1 MFTDDYVVTAAPH
14 SRLPRLDLGIDW
26 VPRWEEFRTSFR
38 DALSGPKPEGNEA
51 VSGGDDLRVEWVRG
65 YRPRSPFLIAAIG
78 HAAAIWLITL
88 PIWGFLPQTQAAAPM
103 QLEMSWDLTD
113 LPAISLPARAEKK
126 PAAKPHAADANK
138 AMDARQGDDAVN
150 PRQTILSVPV
160 KLTHPRQ
167 TLIQPDAPAKAPT
180 IVEQMPNIVQ
190 WSEPQLQRPQI
201 QYSTS
206 DSKPELRQARQRAVA
221 APQIAQNARSAEIL
235 DIAQPKDLELAPPAP
250 LPSAAKIVQRRATRR
265 DLMAAPHVAEN
276 ANGATLVNVAE
287 TTDVRLAPPA
297 PIPSNSA
304 VEARHRAAPKV
315 EAAPEVA
322 GKANG
327 NSADMRKLIALSAN
341 PAPPR
346 PEVSVPKGNLAANA
360 AVSPDGAK
368 QGAPN
373 GAGHETTG
381 SRAANTNGAAVAAIN
396 VSGPTAKPSST
407 SGPIQP
413 GNITPHLN
421 LSMRSTMV
429 PSGTAPPRAVRT
441 GPANVAAL
449 APGAPPEQIL
459 SGKVFSMHVSAPN
472 TTSTRGSWA
481 VSFSQLGADPRAA
494 TKPDDPLSA
503 PEPIDTVDPKYPPET
518 MAEHITGEVVL
529 YAIIRKDG
537 SVDSVQLVRGLDPR
551 LDKAAMEAFAQW
563 KFRPGSRA
571 GVPVDIEAVIHVPFE
586 YRQLNY

>member
-1 MFTDDYVVTAAPH
+1 VTAAPH

-26 VPRWEEFRTSFR
+26 VPRWEEFRTSLR
-38 DALSGPKPEGNEA
+38 DALSGPKPDGNEA

-65 YRPRSPFLIAAIG
+65 YRPRSPFLVAMLG
-78 HAAAIWLITL
+78 HATAIWLITL

-103 QLEMSWDLTD
+103 QIEMSWDVSD

-126 PAAKPHAADANK
+126 PVAKPQVTVANEQTEAQRGADAF
-138 AMDARQGDDAVN
+138 N

-190 WSEPQLQRPQI
+190 WSAPQLQRPQI

-206 DSKPELRQARQRAVA
+206 ESKPELRQVRQRAVA
-221 APQIAQNARSAEIL
+221 APQIAENAKNTEML
-235 DIAQPKDLELAPPAP
+235 DIAQPKDL
-250 LPSAAKIVQRRATRR
+250 K
-265 DLMAAPHVAEN
+265 
-276 ANGATLVNVAE
+276 
-287 TTDVRLAPPA
+287 LAPPA
-297 PIPSNSA
+297 PIPSAAVIMQRHATRHEAMAAPQVTESTKGALVNVAETMDVNLAPPAPVPSNSA
-304 VEARHRAAPKV
+304 VAARHRAAPQV
-315 EAAPEVA
+315 GAAPEV
-322 GKANG
+322 ANG
-327 NSADMRKLIALSAN
+327 NSADTRKLIALSAD

-346 PEVSVPKGNLAANA
+346 PEVSVPKGNLAANV
-360 AVSPDGAK
+360 AVSPDSAK
-368 QGAPN
+368 AGAPN
-373 GAGHETTG
+373 GSGHDTAGAK
-381 SRAANTNGAAVAAIN
+381 AANTNGDSMAAISI
-396 VSGPTAKPSST
+396 SGPAAKPSST
-407 SGPIQP
+407 SGGPIQT

-421 LSMRSTMV
+421 LSMR
-429 PSGTAPPRAVRT
+429 PTAQSESAAAHAVQT

-449 APGAPPEQIL
+449 APGAPPEQLL
-459 SGKVFSMHVSAPN
+459 SGKIFSMHVSTPN

-481 VSFSQLGADPRAA
+481 VSFSQLGADPRPT
-494 TKPDDPLSA
+494 TKPDDTLSG
-503 PEPIDTVDPKYPPET
+503 PEPIYTVDPKYPQET
-518 MAEHITGEVVL
+518 MTEHISGEVVL

-551 LDKAAMEAFAQW
+551 LDKAAIEAFTQW